1 VDAIITDPPYCS
13 GAVLEAREDS
23 AAEAMRE
30 TGKPCYVYYLGD
42 FDPSGWQM
50 ARNLE
55 EKAIEQH
62 INHGHLEALRREVRC
77 RA

>member
-1 VDAIITDPPYCS
+1 MPASSGGITT
-13 GAVLEAREDS
+13 
-23 AAEAMRE
+23 AEAMRE
-30 TGKPCYVYYLGD
+30 TGKPCYVYYVSD

-62 INHGHLEALRREVRC
+62 IDHGHLEALRREEGAAREALQELAQAKPV
-77 RA
+77 